1 MTKKE
6 PGLIIKFE
14 DCEPNFEKDKLEV
27 ERFFKFLIEIA
38 REDYSKKMDYENYK
52 DRAVKNLAISEAQN
66 IVLEGL
72 MKGYEEC
79 YKKHYNT
86 RTFEK

>member
-14 DCEPNFEKDKLEV
+14 DCEPNYEKDKFEV
-27 ERFFKFLIEIA
+27 EKFFKLLIEIT
-38 REDYSKKMDYENYK
+38 REDYSKKMDYENYQ
-52 DRAVKNLAISEAQN
+52 DRAMKNLAISKSQN

-79 YKKHYNT
+79 YKKYYGT
-86 RTFEK
+86 RTFKK